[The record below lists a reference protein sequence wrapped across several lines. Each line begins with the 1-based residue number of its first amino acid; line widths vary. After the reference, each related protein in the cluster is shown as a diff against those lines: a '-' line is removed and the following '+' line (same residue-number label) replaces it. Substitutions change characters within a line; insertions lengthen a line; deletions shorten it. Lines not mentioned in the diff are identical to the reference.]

1 MFGMKT
7 VQKSETGNH
16 VLLVQEILRA
26 RGFKGKN
33 GKALTL
39 DEIGHTK
46 TAYAIKQ
53 YQKEREQA
61 EPGIVGAIDGI
72 AGPKTL
78 RDMIAL

>member
-33 GKALTL
+33 GKALNL
-39 DEIGHTK
+39 DKICDTQ
-46 TAYAIKQ
+46 TVYAIKQ
-53 YQKEREQA
+53 YQKEREKA

>member
-1 MFGMKT
+1 MFEMKT
-7 VQKSETGNH
+7 VQKGETGNH

-33 GKALTL
+33 GQELALDRECGTQ
-39 DEIGHTK
+39 TV
-46 TAYAIKQ
+46 YAIKQ
-53 YQKEREQA
+53 YQKEREKV